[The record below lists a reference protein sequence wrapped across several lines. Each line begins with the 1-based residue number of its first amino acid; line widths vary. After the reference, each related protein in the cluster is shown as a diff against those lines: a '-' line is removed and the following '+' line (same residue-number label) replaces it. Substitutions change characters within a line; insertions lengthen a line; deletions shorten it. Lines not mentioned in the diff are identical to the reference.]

1 MNKLLLK
8 SAVAPDP
15 EGWAMVVG
23 RFRPFDSS
31 HRRVIDRILEQGSR
45 VLICVTDHPQDQ
57 ELVAEEVAG
66 QIRRVM
72 WPEVG
77 KDRVRVIVIPDI
89 GSVNVVPESGYDI
102 VEWVPAAE

>member
-8 SAVAPDP
+8 SADP
-15 EGWAMVVG
+15 TNLDGWAMVVG
-23 RFRPFDSS
+23 RFQPFDSS
-31 HRRVIDRILEQGSR
+31 HRRIIDRILEQGSR

-89 GSVNVVPESGYDI
+89 GSVNVCPDSGYDI